1 MKKKCQKYTEIQRS
15 GEGKY
20 KDSRKEA
27 VEKEDD
33 KLSMTTAMTI
43 QTKTHLAKRGM
54 ALVRLSDTSLSFVMS
69 MTTGCPCDLRG
80 GLAIG
85 NLS

>member
-27 VEKEDD
+27 VEKEDG
-33 KLSMTTAMTI
+33 KLSMTTAMAI
-43 QTKTHLAKRGM
+43 QTKTHLANHGWFLYTKGSINRQ
-54 ALVRLSDTSLSFVMS
+54 AKHKLF
-69 MTTGCPCDLRG
+69 
-80 GLAIG
+80 
-85 NLS
+85 